1 LTVEGPGLVGF
12 GDGEMLGAAPLKV
25 CSVPGALPVFVPMH
39 AP

>member
-1 LTVEGPGLVGF
+1 
-12 GDGEMLGAAPLKV
+12 MLGAAPLKV